1 VHCCSSLVTTDVM
14 AAAYGP
20 MDGSMMGPP
29 PEGSFGGG
37 APPYDPYAP
46 GAGSMMQG
54 QYPTG
59 AAMGTFNGG
68 AGGHDTFNGGGSHAG
83 GEEGHGQR
91 IDKDT
96 GIAPR
101 RCTDI
106 QCCFTW
112 LVFVVCLATMM
123 NMARWHG
130 NVAALTH
137 GRDYYGRV
145 CGVDTG
151 VENMPWLYWCRSDAP
166 SSLPPSGIQLTNPSC
181 VAACPISTNSS
192 VEIPCLRQAESK
204 QMMIQN
210 QQFGNEL
217 TQEIEMQESIIY
229 TKPYATRPRG
239 GRFCIPTDPSLESS
253 LLTSW
258 EALNP
263 LGPLMLHVNAG
274 TLGHLEWIFF
284 IVALVAILLG
294 YFFFFCI
301 KHCPKTVT
309 TIFVLP
315 AAIAMG
321 GTAVWL
327 FFAIFSLIP
336 GAQSWG
342 WIVNYREHWNPLYQH
357 YTVVLASWLS
367 IVGCVLCTFIGLALI
382 GIHQTFDAA
391 SVADL
396 ISAGMGCMKEV
407 PGMFY
412 LPAIE
417 AFIKTLIFIYFLNGL
432 RWFFTVGELHKNRI
446 HVNGARF
453 AGLSREWSFNF
464 WWIFCIAAWLIGF
477 YWFMEISNALFEY
490 LISKCTVTWYF
501 TPKDKGKK
509 VMQGPNPI
517 ISGAQDAVLYH
528 WGSIAYGGFWIPYY
542 RPVRFAYWI
551 SSCKDCCGLKAW
563 SKEKVESPEAL
574 IKDGFSDIV
583 IRANDFA
590 PASEKAHMLLEHSH
604 RVVQYMYRDQ
614 SQTTLCIL
622 GVGGIATVCSWVT
635 FMITNFAK
643 IYTVES
649 SNLYLANPN
658 MVVFLSWI
666 LGAYIAFG
674 FMSSWDHTSDSLL
687 YCYAW
692 NRKFSRKTVEKFI
705 PEAVRA
711 IVGFDDK
718 EDDRYPFYGRAKTN
732 MYLRSWI
739 TVNDKTDKKKAN
751 QEKPPVKLETPEP
764 SWAAQRTWM
773 GGSQAPMPAPGGPME
788 MQSLL
793 PK

>member
-1 VHCCSSLVTTDVM
+1 
-14 AAAYGP
+14 
-20 MDGSMMGPP
+20 MMGPP
-29 PEGSFGGG
+29 PEESF
-37 APPYDPYAP
+37 ASPPYDPHA
-46 GAGSMMQG
+46 GGGSMMQG
-54 QYPTG
+54 QYKNG
-59 AAMGTFNGG
+59 AAMSTFNGPP
-68 AGGHDTFNGGGSHAG
+68 GGHDTFNGGGSQAGSHAG
-83 GEEGHGQR
+83 HGPK

-101 RCTDI
+101 RCTDV
-106 QCCFTW
+106 QCCLAWLFFT
-112 LVFVVCLATMM
+112 VCLATMM
-123 NMARWHG
+123 TMARWHG
-130 NVAALTH
+130 NVNALTH

-151 VENMPWLYWCRSDAP
+151 VENMPWLYWCRNDAP
-166 SSLPPSGIQLTNPSC
+166 SSLPPSGIQLTYPSC
-181 VAACPISTNSS
+181 VAACPISVNSS
-192 VEIPCLRQAESK
+192 VEIPCLRTAESK
-204 QMMIQN
+204 TLMLQN

-217 TQEIEMQESIIY
+217 TQEIDMQESIIY
-229 TKPYATRPRG
+229 TAPYSTRPRG
-239 GRFCIPTDPSLESS
+239 GRFCIPTDPALEETLLSS
-253 LLTSW
+253 W
-258 EALNP
+258 DALHP

-284 IVALVAILLG
+284 VVTIVAIVLG

-301 KHCPKTVT
+301 KHCPKTMT
-309 TIFVLP
+309 NLFIIPP
-315 AAIAMG
+315 AILMG
-321 GTAVWL
+321 ATAVWL
-327 FFAIFSLIP
+327 FFAVFSLIP
-336 GAQSWG
+336 GASEWG

-357 YTVVLASWLS
+357 YTVQLASWLS
-367 IVGCVLCTFIGLALI
+367 VGGCVTCLLIMGALV
-382 GIHQTFDAA
+382 GIDQSFDAA

-407 PGMFY
+407 PGMYY

-417 AFIKTLIFIYFLNGL
+417 ALLKWLIFIYFLNGL

-453 AGLSREWSFNF
+453 AGLSREWNFNL
-464 WWIFCIAAWLIGF
+464 WWTFCIAAWIVGF

-501 TPKDKGKK
+501 TEKDKGKK
-509 VMQGPNPI
+509 KIQGKNPI
-517 ISGAQDAVLYH
+517 ASGLQDAVLYH
-528 WGSIAYGGFWIPYY
+528 WGSIAYGAFWIPFW
-542 RPVRFAYWI
+542 RPTRFLYWML
-551 SSCKDCCGLKAW
+551 SSIAGSNKTPDTFLGKMLACCSCCGGCSDCCGLKAW

-643 IYTVES
+643 IYTNEA
-649 SNLYLANPN
+649 SNLYLANPM
-658 MVVFLSWI
+658 MVVQLSWI

-692 NRKFSRKTVEKFI
+692 NRKFSRKTVEKYI

-739 TVNDKTDKKKAN
+739 TVNDKPEKKKA
-751 QEKPPVKLETPEP
+751 PP
-764 SWAAQRTWM
+764 AAA
-773 GGSQAPMPAPGGPME
+773 GGQTE